1 MALGLFAQ
9 PEFARPKE
17 ARSGKQKFTAT
28 RATSV
33 AAKPAPQPEVGKVIL
48 VLQTRDNLVT
58 VRSTGGNES
67 RYSVST
73 LQGIAL
79 ADGLSPVDLK
89 NRSVGL
95 LQHLAAKLCCFDS
108 HLKIFAH
115 SGSFG
120 SEPSDREG
128 RILSKSKFKTLSQR
142 AGASEV

>member
-1 MALGLFAQ
+1 MQGRMKTATCLFLGTVALGLFAQ

-17 ARSGKQKFTAT
+17 ARSGTQKFTAT

-58 VRSTGGNES
+58 VRSTGGKES
-67 RYSVST
+67 RYSVAT

-89 NRSVGL
+89 NRFPELHDVVTGI
-95 LQHLAAKLCCFDS
+95 AW
-108 HLKIFAH
+108 
-115 SGSFG
+115 
-120 SEPSDREG
+120 
-128 RILSKSKFKTLSQR
+128 
-142 AGASEV
+142 AGVLEARGF